1 MYKMFLVDKKCKGI
15 VYCCIDQDLMSYFN
29 LVVIV
34 NFLESKVTYSF
45 ELNDKLINDLVNL
58 MIFKF
63 MLFIY

>member
-45 ELNDKLINDLVNL
+45 GLNDKLINDLVNL

>member
-1 MYKMFLVDKKCKGI
+1 
-15 VYCCIDQDLMSYFN
+15 MSYFN

-45 ELNDKLINDLVNL
+45 GLNDKLINDLVNL